1 MKLNEDIDTPGMC
14 SQYLA
19 RFSDIKIMK
28 NPKAIGMAIINSIV
42 IVGGFNFFVSVFLI
56 YVISF
61 TFCNT
66 KNYNE
71 FFKIS
76 FHLTS

>member
-42 IVGGFNFFVSVFLI
+42 IVGGFNFFVSVF
-56 YVISF
+56 
-61 TFCNT
+61 
-66 KNYNE
+66 
-71 FFKIS
+71 
-76 FHLTS
+76 

>member
-42 IVGGFNFFVSVFLI
+42 IVGGFNFFVSVFFFFILFHSPS
-56 YVISF
+56 VIQ
-61 TFCNT
+61 
-66 KNYNE
+66 
-71 FFKIS
+71 KIIMS
-76 FHLTS
+76 SSKLVFI